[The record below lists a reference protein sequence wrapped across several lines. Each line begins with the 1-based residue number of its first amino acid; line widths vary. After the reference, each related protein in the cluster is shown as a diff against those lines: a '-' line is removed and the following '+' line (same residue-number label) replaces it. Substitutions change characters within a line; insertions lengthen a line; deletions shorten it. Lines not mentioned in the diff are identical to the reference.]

1 MRMWAWLKRWN
12 YALMAYVHRIQFV
25 LFSLILIGVADYFFL
40 YEIFVA
46 LAPLELAAAPVLL
59 TIMAIL
65 IVRGTIRYMKR
76 KSKEKK
82 HFTFV

>member
-1 MRMWAWLKRWN
+1 MRLRAWLKRWN
-12 YALMAYVHRIQFV
+12 YALTTYVHRIQFV

-59 TIMAIL
+59 AIMAIL
-65 IVRGTIRYMKR
+65 IIRGTVRHMKR
-76 KSKEKK
+76 KAKEKK
-82 HFTFV
+82 HFMFV